1 MSLKKIFFKT
11 KITYKIYLYYNLY
24 IRHKCYINRK
34 NYSQWGED
42 KFINDFFIKKNN
54 GVYLDIGC
62 FHPVMYSNTCLLH
75 KRGWSGINIDI
86 NPTSID
92 LFNIV
97 RPKDFNLC
105 TTIDKDDK
113 EFNLYYDD
121 PFSPLNT
128 LDREFYKKIKKKS
141 NRIFKDITVK
151 SKTIDKIINESKI
164 NSKIDFINIDVEG
177 RDYEILKNLKIDKLK
192 PSLVSIETHNVDG
205 TESTNYNK
213 IKNFLENNKFITY
226 KRIGPSTLYKAI

>member
-1 MSLKKIFFKT
+1 MSLKKIFLKT
-11 KITYKIYLYYNLY
+11 KLTYKIYLYYNLY
-24 IRHKCYINRK
+24 IRHKSYLKRTQ
-34 NYSQWGED
+34 YSQWGED
-42 KFINDFFIKKNN
+42 KFINQFFRNKRDGI
-54 GVYLDIGC
+54 YLDIGC
-62 FHPVMYSNTCLLH
+62 FHPFMYSNTCLLH
-75 KRGWSGINIDI
+75 KKGWRGINIDI

-128 LDREFYKKIKKKS
+128 LDKEFYKKIKKKN
-141 NRIFKDITVK
+141 NRIFEDKTVK
-151 SKTIDKIINESKI
+151 SKTIDRIINESKI

-177 RDYEILKNLKIDKLK
+177 RDYQILKNIKIDKLK

-205 TESTNYNK
+205 TESANYNK

>member
-113 EFNLYYDD
+113 EFNIYYDD

-141 NRIFKDITVK
+141 NRIFKDITIK
-151 SKTIDKIINESKI
+151 SKTIDRIINDSKI

-177 RDYEILKNLKIDKLK
+177 RDYEILKNIKIDKLK

>member
-62 FHPVMYSNTCLLH
+62 FHPVMYSNTCLLY

-128 LDREFYKKIKKKS
+128 LDKEFYKKIKKKN
-141 NRIFKDITVK
+141 NRIFEDKTVK
-151 SKTIDKIINESKI
+151 SKTIDRIINESKI

-177 RDYEILKNLKIDKLK
+177 RDYQILKNIKIDKLK

-205 TESTNYNK
+205 TESENYNK
-213 IKNFLENNKFITY
+213 IKSFLENNNFITY